1 MEIQK
6 RTIELPVADLH
17 LREEGDESN
26 GRIIEGYALKFGVR
40 SQLINDWYERYY
52 EVLEPGSLSR
62 ETLDSQDFILSLYHD
77 PHRVLGRS
85 NNGQGTLSYEV
96 DEVGVKFWCEMPNT
110 ADGNEAL
117 ELVKRGDL
125 DGCSFIYSTNEED
138 NVAYSKTQDEEG
150 RDCLLRRVIKIDNI
164 YDFTLTWRPAYKQTE
179 CSAREREALDAIVN
193 PKVETT
199 EDTIEKEN
207 DREKES
213 EEQRRREVASLRSAA
228 ASILRD

>member
-1 MEIQK
+1 MKILK
-6 RTIELPVADLH
+6 RTVELPVADLH
-17 LREEGDESN
+17 LREEGEESN
-26 GRIIEGYALKFGVR
+26 GRIIEGYAIKFGIR
-40 SQLINDWYERYY
+40 SQLLNDWYDRYY

-62 ETLDSQDFILSLYHD
+62 ETLDRQDFVLSLYHD

-125 DGCSFIYSTNEED
+125 DGCSFIYST
-138 NVAYSKTQDEEG
+138 DEKNCVDLEKVTDENG
-150 RDCLLRRVIKIDNI
+150 MEVVLRRVNEIKTI

-179 CSAREREALDAIVN
+179 CSAREREMLEGMNVVEVPEENIKEEEKDETASWREEVKALH
-193 PKVETT
+193 KVA
-199 EDTIEKEN
+199 D
-207 DREKES
+207 
-213 EEQRRREVASLRSAA
+213 SAF
-228 ASILRD
+228 DF